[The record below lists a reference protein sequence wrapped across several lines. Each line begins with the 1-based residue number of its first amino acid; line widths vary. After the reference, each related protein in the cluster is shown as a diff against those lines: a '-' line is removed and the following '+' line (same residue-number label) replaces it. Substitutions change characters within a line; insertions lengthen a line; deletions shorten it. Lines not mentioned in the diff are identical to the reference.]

1 MNKSFLIIF
10 IPALIVAAMYI
21 SLGIYPPARV
31 WIGLGIFAIAIGAY
45 WLRAIRRR
53 GNPEAPG
60 PAAPPATPAAGASAS
75 PAGQN

>member
-1 MNKSFLIIF
+1 MNRSFLIIF

-31 WIGLGIFAIAIGAY
+31 WIGLGIFAAIGAY
-45 WLRAIRRR
+45 RLRAIRRR
-53 GNPEAPG
+53 GHPEASG
-60 PAAPPATPAAGASAS
+60 LAEPPATPAAGASAS